1 MMIANHIWSFLNVGL
16 TPLGLKFQEDSKFYG
31 V

>member
-1 MMIANHIWSFLNVGL
+1 MMIANHIWSFLNVAL
-16 TPLGLKFQEDSKFYG
+16 TPSDLKLQESNKFYG